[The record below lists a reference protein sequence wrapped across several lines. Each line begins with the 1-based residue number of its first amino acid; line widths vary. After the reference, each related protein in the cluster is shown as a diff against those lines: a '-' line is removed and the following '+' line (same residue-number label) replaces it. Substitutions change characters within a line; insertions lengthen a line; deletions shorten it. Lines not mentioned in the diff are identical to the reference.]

1 MDNPYVY
8 IDMANDGVALLDHLK
23 VEKAHIIGTSMGGMS
38 LTHTHTLFPISQ
50 IYLLIYIHIA
60 IIIHIIR

>member
-38 LTHTHTLFPISQ
+38 LSLSHTHTHSLFPISQ
-50 IYLLIYIHIA
+50 ISIS
-60 IIIHIIR
+60 